1 MLAILKWTHIFG
13 NYVLWMM
20 MVYLTDV
27 WELEFVHAATIMSIW
42 LGLVKVLPLAFLHL
56 ADAFFGNFWILFIG
70 ALSNTVGFVL
80 LWLSTPPVLANS
92 TGNCAAYKPEC
103 IGGQQKQLFYAGLAL
118 TAIGNAAQTASY
130 TLFLDEQG
138 GDDAEGG
145 CNCEPC
151 YCQCCG
157 FKCRNSLIGLVAL
170 LTVSFVKSWAVLFG
184 IGAIIGVISLLV
196 FLIKISHYNRVSPQG
211 SALTTVF
218 RVLFAASSK
227 LFHSQPQNVNELYE
241 NNNLNALLPHTQD
254 LRFLDKAAIV
264 LPNPPLQQQERQ
276 RWKLCRVTEVEE
288 TKTYIRAI
296 PIWMAFIL
304 CGIVSSLGPTY
315 FLEQTNRMNP
325 KVGKTKI
332 PVVLF
337 LWLYAQFRNIFTVLF
352 GGIFTATSI
361 FIISSTRHLARV
373 GFAIAM
379 VFAILSCIAAAKVET
394 RRLRVVTMN
403 RFWVL
408 PQFALLGGLDGIYL
422 LACSNFALDQ
432 AAFSMMKYFPFSAS
446 AFSGIGFIG
455 SALCAYIVG
464 SVSEKASGINWFQ
477 STINTS
483 RLDNYYWFLASLI
496 SVNLVV
502 YIVLIIFYRFKE
514 SRIDALQWQVNLTL
528 DDSIF

>member
-1 MLAILKWTHIFG
+1 M
-13 NYVLWMM
+13 
-20 MVYLTDV
+20 
-27 WELEFVHAATIMSIW
+27 
-42 LGLVKVLPLAFLHL
+42 
-56 ADAFFGNFWILFIG
+56 
-70 ALSNTVGFVL
+70 
-80 LWLSTPPVLANS
+80 
-92 TGNCAAYKPEC
+92 
-103 IGGQQKQLFYAGLAL
+103 
-118 TAIGNAAQTASY
+118 
-130 TLFLDEQG
+130 
-138 GDDAEGG
+138 
-145 CNCEPC
+145 
-151 YCQCCG
+151 
-157 FKCRNSLIGLVAL
+157 
-170 LTVSFVKSWAVLFG
+170 
-184 IGAIIGVISLLV
+184 
-196 FLIKISHYNRVSPQG
+196 
-211 SALTTVF
+211 
-218 RVLFAASSK
+218 
-227 LFHSQPQNVNELYE
+227 
-241 NNNLNALLPHTQD
+241 
-254 LRFLDKAAIV
+254 
-264 LPNPPLQQQERQ
+264 
-276 RWKLCRVTEVEE
+276 EE

>member
-1 MLAILKWTHIFG
+1 M
-13 NYVLWMM
+13 NY
-20 MVYLTDV
+20 
-27 WELEFVHAATIMSIW
+27 
-42 LGLVKVLPLAFLHL
+42 
-56 ADAFFGNFWILFIG
+56 
-70 ALSNTVGFVL
+70 
-80 LWLSTPPVLANS
+80 
-92 TGNCAAYKPEC
+92 C
-103 IGGQQKQLFYAGLAL
+103 
-118 TAIGNAAQTASY
+118 
-130 TLFLDEQG
+130 
-138 GDDAEGG
+138 
-145 CNCEPC
+145 
-151 YCQCCG
+151 
-157 FKCRNSLIGLVAL
+157 
-170 LTVSFVKSWAVLFG
+170 
-184 IGAIIGVISLLV
+184 
-196 FLIKISHYNRVSPQG
+196 
-211 SALTTVF
+211 
-218 RVLFAASSK
+218 
-227 LFHSQPQNVNELYE
+227 
-241 NNNLNALLPHTQD
+241 
-254 LRFLDKAAIV
+254 RFLDKAAIV
-264 LPNPPLQQQERQ
+264 LPNPALQQEERQ

-352 GGIFTATSI
+352 GGIFTATSV